1 MEKISL
7 LRSRHEQLAESI
19 SRYEAK
25 VARQASQ
32 LDEMN
37 RSRGGHRLDDYQND
51 WKDSRKSGRVSGYST
66 EDLRREEE
74 ETRELE
80 EKTKGLEDRVSGIEK
95 DLGGLMR

>member
-19 SRYEAK
+19 AKYEAK
-25 VARQASQ
+25 VAKQASL

-37 RSRGGHRLDDYQND
+37 RSRDGHELNDHRDDHSSSYRSGGAI
-51 WKDSRKSGRVSGYST
+51 YSA

-80 EKTKGLEDRVSGIEK
+80 EKTRGLEDRVSGMER